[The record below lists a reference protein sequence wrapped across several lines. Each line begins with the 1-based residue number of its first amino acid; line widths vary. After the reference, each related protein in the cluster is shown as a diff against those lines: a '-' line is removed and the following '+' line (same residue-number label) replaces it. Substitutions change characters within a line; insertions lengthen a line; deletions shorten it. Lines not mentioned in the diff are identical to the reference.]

1 MMKSLKKSALISFFL
16 IFTLLFSG
24 VVVHAENSNLGEQVF
39 TDTEFK
45 SGDYLLSQ
53 NGMYRATY
61 QGDGNFVVYRNADMK
76 PLWSTGTNNKG
87 AILCYFQGD
96 SNFVISA
103 MVKEQVVDHYVDI
116 WIKVYN
122 FDTGSFEWFLDKRPV
137 YKEVVTRKAI
147 WSSGSAG
154 VFQRSRLMM
163 QNDSNLV
170 IYSPTGKTLWST
182 GIKDR

>member
-1 MMKSLKKSALISFFL
+1 MMNGLKKSALISFFL

-53 NGMYRATY
+53 NGKYRATY

-103 MVKEQVVDHYVDI
+103 MVKELVVDSYIDV
-116 WIKVYN
+116 WIRVWN
-122 FDTGSFEWFLDKRPV
+122 SSIQDFEWVLDRRPV

-147 WSSGSAG
+147 WSSGSSCIS
-154 VFQRSRLMM
+154 QRSRLIM

-170 IYSPTGKTLWST
+170 IYDPTGKPLWAI